1 MEDDNEHGAVYQLT
15 VKGTG
20 FSNSDGSSRA
30 DLIRRFVRDGMD
42 VVLVPEP
49 HNPHDPNAIAVH
61 IEVKRWFFF
70 GPYRYQI
77 GYISERWAKSFTA
90 RFASGGRIV
99 EAYVR
104 SHFSPEDKTFPR
116 VSIEA
121 VASWAPR
128 PEKTPRATKQPPSCS
143 IASQVVRNQG

>member
-1 MEDDNEHGAVYQLT
+1 MEEAEYGSVYRLT

-20 FSNSDGSSRA
+20 FSNPDGTSRA
-30 DLIRRFVRDGMD
+30 NLIRRFVRDGMD
-42 VVLVPEP
+42 VYLEPEP
-49 HNPHDPNAIAVH
+49 ENPHDPNAIAIF

-77 GYISERWAKSFTA
+77 GYVSERWAKSFA
-90 RFASGGRIV
+90 KRFAAGGKIV

-104 SHFSPEDKTFPR
+104 SHHAPEDQTFPR

-121 VASWAPR
+121 VGDWKS
-128 PEKTPRATKQPPSCS
+128 TPAKPAKR
-143 IASQVVRNQG
+143 

>member
-1 MEDDNEHGAVYQLT
+1 MKDAKEQGAVYQLT

-20 FSNSDGSSRA
+20 FNNPNGTSRA
-30 DLIRRFVRDGMD
+30 ELIRRFVRDGMD
-42 VVLVPEP
+42 VFLVPEP
-49 HNPHDPNAIAVH
+49 NNAHDPNAIAVY
-61 IEVKRWFFF
+61 IAVKRWLFF

-90 RFASGGRIV
+90 RFANGGTIV

-121 VASWAPR
+121 VASWPPR
-128 PEKTPRATKQPPSCS
+128 PERKPNT
-143 IASQVVRNQG
+143 ASHPA

>member
-1 MEDDNEHGAVYQLT
+1 MEDDNEQGAVYQLT

-20 FSNSDGSSRA
+20 FSNLDGTSRA

-49 HNPHDPNAIAVH
+49 TNPFDSNAIAVYV
-61 IEVKRWFFF
+61 EVKRWFFF
-70 GPYRYQI
+70 GPFRYQI
-77 GYISERWAKSFTA
+77 GYISERWAKIFTA
-90 RFASGGRIV
+90 RFASGERIV

-104 SHFSPEDKTFPR
+104 SHYSPEDKTFPR

-121 VASWAPR
+121 VASWP
-128 PEKTPRATKQPPSCS
+128 PRAERKPRAATQS
-143 IASQVVRNQG
+143 R